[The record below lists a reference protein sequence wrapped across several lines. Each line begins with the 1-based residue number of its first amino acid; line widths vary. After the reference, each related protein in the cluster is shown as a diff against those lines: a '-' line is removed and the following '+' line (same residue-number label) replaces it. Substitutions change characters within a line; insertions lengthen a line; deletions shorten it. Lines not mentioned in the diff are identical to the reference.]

1 MSHAIA
7 PGSELKDRYQLKR
20 MLGHGGMASVWL
32 GHDHTL
38 DRPVAIKVLSD
49 AIAFDPG
56 FLARFRREA
65 RVAAQLSHPNL
76 VGVYDYSDGPERP
89 YLVMEYVPGGSL
101 AARISEESPVDC
113 RKIAIELL
121 GAVAHIHAAGIVH
134 RDIKPHNILLTPDDT
149 VKLIDFG
156 IALPPDATALTATG
170 QILGTERYAAP
181 EVRQGMPATER
192 SDLYSCGVVL
202 RSCPGESSA
211 LEPLIAWLTCSDPAN
226 RPASSRQALA
236 QLERRVR
243 IPGPPTQEY
252 SPTFARQMPVASD
265 SRTAAPSDS
274 SRRPAIRSTPL
285 APQEGSRR
293 TRLGAALAL
302 LAILV
307 AIGVAIALSAAG
319 GDNHGATAGGGGQG
333 TAGVSHRSN
342 TGTAPV
348 QSAPASEP
356 TEAEQVESTAGSE
369 TSVSVPEPA
378 GEDPALGASL
388 NQQGFE
394 LIQAEKYEDAVP
406 VLEDA
411 VRAFPPET
419 EELEYAYALF
429 NLGHA
434 LRLSGRAEEAVPV
447 LERRLEIPD
456 QTDVVRSELDAARSE
471 AG

>member
-1 MSHAIA
+1 VSSAIA
-7 PGSELKDRYQLKR
+7 PGSELKGRYRLER
-20 MLGHGGMASVWL
+20 LLGHG
-32 GHDHTL
+32 HDRTL

-65 RVAAQLSHPNL
+65 RVAARLSHPNL

-101 AARISEESPVDC
+101 GARIAEESPLDC
-113 RKIAIELL
+113 RKLATELL
-121 GAVAHIHAAGIVH
+121 GAVARIHAAGIIH

-156 IALPPDATALTATG
+156 IALPPDATSLTATG

-181 EVRQGMPATER
+181 EVREGMPATKR

-202 RSCPGESSA
+202 RSCPGGSSA
-211 LEPLIAWLTCSDPAN
+211 IEPLIAWLTCADPMN
-226 RPASSRQALA
+226 RPASARQALA

-243 IPGPPTQEY
+243 APGAPTQEY
-252 SPTFARQMPVASD
+252 SPTFARRAPVPSESPTAVPSHA
-265 SRTAAPSDS
+265 RAPIPAAPK
-274 SRRPAIRSTPL
+274 RR
-285 APQEGSRR
+285 SRR

-302 LAILV
+302 LAVLGAV
-307 AIGVAIALSAAG
+307 GVAIALSA
-319 GDNHGATAGGGGQG
+319 TGGGGDKATADGGGG
-333 TAGVSHRSN
+333 TAGASHRS
-342 TGTAPV
+342 GAAARVHGAPV
-348 QSAPASEP
+348 SESGEGSAP
-356 TEAEQVESTAGSE
+356 EATGAA
-369 TSVSVPEPA
+369 PEA
-378 GEDPALGASL
+378 TGADPALGASL
-388 NQQGFE
+388 NQRGFE
-394 LIQAEKYEDAVP
+394 LIQAGMYEEAVP
-406 VLEDA
+406 VLEEA

-434 LRLSGRAEEAVPV
+434 LRLSGRAAEAVPV